1 MKPII
6 GIIVVFG
13 LFTAPAHAA
22 LDVVATTANMGA
34 LARIVG
40 DEHVSVIVLV
50 PPDRDAHYLEARPS
64 MMAALRR
71 ADVLVAVGAAL
82 EVGWL
87 PAALRGAGN
96 RKVVTGSRGYFEAA
110 ATIELIETGEVADRG
125 RGDVHPGGNPHF
137 YLDPVRFAA
146 AAVALAT
153 RLAELDPTNAADFHA
168 NAAAFATKIDDRV
181 STWRARLADAP
192 AVVAYHKDVN
202 YLFDRFGIEVV
213 GYIEPL
219 PGIPPTARHL
229 ASLVAELRGEDGLIV
244 HLPFQPANGPA
255 FIARELGWP
264 VVQQAS
270 NVAVDGGEDAYL
282 ALVDAWVDALGQS
295 AR

>member
-1 MKPII
+1 MKSFI
-6 GIIVVFG
+6 GIIVSLGIFA
-13 LFTAPAHAA
+13 APAHAA
-22 LDVVATTANMGA
+22 LDVVATTSNMGA

-40 DEHVSVIVLV
+40 APHVSVTVLV

-71 ADVLVAVGAAL
+71 ADVLVAVGAEL

-87 PAALRGAGN
+87 PAAQRGAGN
-96 RKVVTGSRGYFEAA
+96 RKVVAGSRGYFEGAA
-110 ATIELIETGEVADRG
+110 AVELIETGGAADRG

-153 RLAELDPTNAADFHA
+153 RFAELDPANAADYHDR
-168 NAAAFATKIDDRV
+168 AAAFTAKIDGRV
-181 STWRARLADAP
+181 PGWRARLAGAP

-202 YLFDRFGIEVV
+202 YFFDRFGIGVV

-219 PGIPPTARHL
+219 PGIPPAARHL
-229 ASLVAELRGEDGLIV
+229 AALVVELRGQDGLIV
-244 HLPFQPANGPA
+244 HLPFQPADGPA
-255 FIARELGWP
+255 FLARELGWP
-264 VVQQAS
+264 VVRQAS
-270 NVAVDGGEDAYL
+270 NVAVDGGEEAYL
-282 ALVDAWVDALGQS
+282 ALIDAWVTALGPT

>member
-1 MKPII
+1 MKSII
-6 GIIVVFG
+6 GIIAAVGIFS
-13 LFTAPAHAA
+13 APAHAT
-22 LDVVATTANMGA
+22 LDVVATTSNMGA

-40 DEHVSVIVLV
+40 DPHVSVTVLV

-71 ADVLVAVGAAL
+71 ADLLVAVGAEL

-96 RKVVTGSRGYFEAA
+96 RNVVVGSRGYFEGAA
-110 ATIELIETGEVADRG
+110 VVELIETGGIADRG

-146 AAVALAT
+146 AAVALAS
-153 RLAELDPTNAADFHA
+153 RLAELDPANATDYQ
-168 NAAAFATKIDDRV
+168 NRAAAFAAKIDDHV
-181 STWRARLADAP
+181 PDWRARLEGAP

-202 YLFDRFGIEVV
+202 YFFDRFGIGVA

-219 PGIPPTARHL
+219 PGIPPAARHL
-229 ASLVAELRGEDGLIV
+229 ASLVAKLRGQDGLIV
-244 HLPFQPANGPA
+244 HLPFQPADGPA
-255 FIARELGWP
+255 FLARELGWP
-264 VVQQAS
+264 VVRQAS

-282 ALVDAWVDALGQS
+282 ALVDAWVAALGSS
-295 AR
+295 AP